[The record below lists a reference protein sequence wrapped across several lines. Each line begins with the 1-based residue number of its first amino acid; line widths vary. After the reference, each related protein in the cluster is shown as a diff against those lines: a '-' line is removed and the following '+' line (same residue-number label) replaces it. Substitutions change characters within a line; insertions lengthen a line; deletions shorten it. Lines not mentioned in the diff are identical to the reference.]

1 MRKKRSRARSSAKN
15 AISSVWFL
23 FFRYLNRHFLQQPF
37 HCEIEHKIGLT
48 CMTNGAVTCRV
59 RLDRGGYVPGEAIS
73 IWATIANNSRVTIK
87 HTRASL
93 TEVKNLTFLGRKTRI
108 KKMTS
113 TWLPFTFFRPFL
125 RYGQV
130 LSGAKIFIRIFA
142 HLYLFVRRRQ
152 WALTKPLFSVK
163 INKNHLEKMHT
174 EGFFLSYTKRN
185 VQSFWSFTEL
195 FMWTFWSF
203 SHTCLYRARK

>member
-1 MRKKRSRARSSAKN
+1 M
-15 AISSVWFL
+15 WFL

-108 KKMTS
+108 KK
-113 TWLPFTFFRPFL
+113 WPPLDYLL
-125 RYGQV
+125 R
-130 LSGAKIFIRIFA
+130 
-142 HLYLFVRRRQ
+142 
-152 WALTKPLFSVK
+152 FSVHFWDMGRCLAALRFLSEFLL
-163 INKNHLEKMHT
+163 IYISLSDDVNEPWPSH
-174 EGFFLSYTKRN
+174 FFLSKSIKTIEREEN
-185 VQSFWSFTEL
+185 AHWRFF
-195 FMWTFWSF
+195 F
-203 SHTCLYRARK
+203 